1 MDRRDCRYPVRLL
14 LLVSLFSLMADDDAA
29 YAQSGSRRGSVT
41 TSAAV
46 PIPPRPTGQAKADPT
61 QRYVQQHSVE
71 YVDDCIKRWDKRT
84 NMTKEKWSRSCR
96 RVVDEH
102 VKFRVNNK
110 MRLP

>member
-1 MDRRDCRYPVRLL
+1 MDERYPLRLL
-14 LLVSLFSLMADDDAA
+14 LLVSLLSLMAGDGAA
-29 YAQSGSRRGSVT
+29 YAQSDPRRGSVT

-46 PIPPRPTGQAKADPT
+46 PTLPRPTDQAKTDPA

-71 YVDDCIKRWDKRT
+71 YFDDCMKRWDKRT
-84 NMTKEKWSRSCR
+84 NMTKQKWSRSCR

>member
-1 MDRRDCRYPVRLL
+1 MGQRDYRYPLHLL
-14 LLVSLFSLMADDDAA
+14 LLVSSLSLMAGDGAA
-29 YAQSGSRRGSVT
+29 YAQSGPHRGSVT

-46 PIPPRPTGQAKADPT
+46 PTPPRPTGQAETDPA

-71 YVDDCIKRWDKRT
+71 YLDDCMKRWDKRT

-102 VKFRVNNK
+102 MKFRVNNK